1 MFSPLDPGVPH
12 YPCCL
17 VANAVLYLTN
27 CLPGRAGGLG
37 TNKTCVN
44 SPFQF
49 VSPGLAE
56 PPETTNIVRLGP
68 GSYRSQSHSHSSV
81 VLKTLDLRNWMKRMK
96 NYTLSLDVL
105 KFGNFSKA
113 DSGSGWGWIF
123 KTFHNENSRQT
134 DYASSYCWCF
144 RSLFI
149 VNKSQR
155 ERTWHEMYALWEFRL
170 HFIFMPL
177 CSVKVQRTK
186 FSVKRA

>member
-1 MFSPLDPGVPH
+1 MFSPLHLAVSHITRVVWWPM
-12 YPCCL
+12 PCCIW
-17 VANAVLYLTN
+17 
-27 CLPGRAGGLG
+27 P
-37 TNKTCVN
+37 
-44 SPFQF
+44 
-49 VSPGLAE
+49 
-56 PPETTNIVRLGP
+56 IVRP
-68 GSYRSQSHSHSSV
+68 GERGDLAPIKLVSTLHFNLCPRGLWSLLRRQTLSGWDQEAIGARV
-81 VLKTLDLRNWMKRMK
+81 TLTALDLRNWMKRMK

-123 KTFHNENSRQT
+123 KTLFLNENSRQT

-155 ERTWHEMYALWEFRL
+155 ERTWHEVYALWEFRL